1 MKSVVQLL
9 NYVQFGTFEIKQE
22 FQHDLSM
29 FIISHIHNKIY
40 ANHNKL
46 LIEVWA
52 NIKWKNSISRI
63 HDTEIVECIMYT
75 RFLCVS

>member
-40 ANHNKL
+40 DNHKKIAYRGMGKYKMKKFYITN
-46 LIEVWA
+46 
-52 NIKWKNSISRI
+52 
-63 HDTEIVECIMYT
+63 T
-75 RFLCVS
+75 